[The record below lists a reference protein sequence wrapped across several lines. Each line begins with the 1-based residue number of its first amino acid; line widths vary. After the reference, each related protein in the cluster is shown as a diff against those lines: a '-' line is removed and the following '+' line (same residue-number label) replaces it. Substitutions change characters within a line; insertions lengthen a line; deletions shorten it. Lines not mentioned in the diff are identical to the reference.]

1 MYFRDK
7 NDNSIGGDL
16 EIYKFNDEYPKINN
30 LDFNKYQNKLSNLQQ
45 KNSNKIKKI
54 DTIKYEKNVLV
65 FFINSKKSLHS
76 VSIREKTDYN
86 RKFVNFIGS
95 FNNINE
101 LF

>member
-1 MYFRDK
+1 MGLSVLLIFV
-7 NDNSIGGDL
+7 SI
-16 EIYKFNDEYPKINN
+16 P
-30 LDFNKYQNKLSNLQQ
+30 DFNKNQTKLSNLQK
-45 KNSNKIKKI
+45 KNSSNIKKI
-54 DTIKYEKNVLV
+54 DTIKYDKNVLV